1 MRKVYEKPVIEVEL
15 YQLSQSIA
23 TACAT
28 VVSLGPGGTYGNTT
42 YEVCSEYEVDTGSRS
57 SASAASTE
65 VYEGTFYN
73 SDICSCYHSLGDGT
87 LTYSY

>member
-1 MRKVYEKPVIEVEL
+1 MRKVYEKPVVEVEL

-28 VVSLGPGGTYGNTT
+28 VVSLGPGLPDDSSVA
-42 YEVCSEYEVDTGSRS
+42 VCEEYSVDTGSRS
-57 SASAASTE
+57 SASTADTWL
-65 VYEGTFYN
+65 YDGTFY
-73 SDICSCYHSLGDGT
+73 STDTCSCYHSLGDGT

>member
-28 VVSLGPGGTYGNTT
+28 VVSLGPGGTVNGVT
-42 YEVCSEYEVDTGSRS
+42 YKVCSEYSVDTGTRGETST
-57 SASAASTE
+57 ASTWM
-65 VYEGTFYN
+65 YEGTFY
-73 SDICSCYHSLGDGT
+73 SEDSCTCYHSLGDGT

>member
-1 MRKVYEKPVIEVEL
+1 MRRVYEKPVIEVEL

-42 YEVCSEYEVDTGSRS
+42 YEVCDEYKVDTGSRS
-57 SASAASTE
+57 SASTADIAI
-65 VYEGTFYN
+65 YEGTFYN
-73 SDICSCYHSLGDGT
+73 TDTCTCYHSLGDGT

>member
-1 MRKVYEKPVIEVEL
+1 MRKVYKKPVVEVEL

-28 VVSLGPGGTYGNTT
+28 VVSLGPGGTYGDTT
-42 YEVCSEYEVDTGSRS
+42 YEVCSEYKVDTGSRS
-57 SASAASTE
+57 GTSTVDTA
-65 VYEGTFYN
+65 VYEGSFY
-73 SDICSCYHSLGDGT
+73 STDTCSCYHSLGDGT